1 MLSDQQLKEG
11 LASPGGP
18 GGGPEE
24 VGEFFRKKKHTEAV
38 HVQLFSY
45 SFKRIEPKH
54 QPWPF
59 FFRHPKKWTNLP
71 LRLVR
76 RHRGAN
82 PGSISLSLSLSKL
95 SGRSSSTHRSPN
107 VGLGASI
114 SLRPLGELDR
124 AGGGTGPAPLR
135 AQTSSNERN
144 QLRSCDKRSWFRP
157 PLPPVHWAVRALHGV
172 LGANRWLEPNWLGD
186 TGLAQWWARVDMS
199 TDSLRE

>member
-1 MLSDQQLKEG
+1 MFSCSPIASNESNPNT
-11 LASPGGP
+11 SPGRSFSDTPKNGP
-18 GGGPEE
+18 TFHFVWSED
-24 VGEFFRKKKHTEAV
+24 TEGQIRA
-38 HVQLFSY
+38 
-45 SFKRIEPKH
+45 R
-54 QPWPF
+54 
-59 FFRHPKKWTNLP
+59 
-71 LRLVR
+71 
-76 RHRGAN
+76 
-82 PGSISLSLSLSKL
+82 SLSLSLSKL